1 MTMRKLIALL
11 LILVLLPVLPAQADV
26 LGVKVT
32 EDQTT
37 LDLSGMTK
45 VDSRVNTLIKE
56 LQQYPQ
62 LTKVDL
68 SDVALSLK
76 NQAALVKAF
85 PGIHFVWTVKLG
97 NAVISSEDTVM
108 DLDTPKGESKL
119 SQIALA
125 LDALPNIKKVIMN
138 KYSPSLEGINNYL
151 LTPYPDVEFSWTLN
165 WLICSGRRVKLRSD
179 ATAFSTGKGR
189 QDPRYTAPQIWERLQ
204 YFPDL
209 VAIDVGHNN
218 VSDLSFLTNFPGLKR
233 LICIDSRKP
242 VTDISPLAELKDLE
256 YIELFMQEITD
267 LSPLADHTKLLD
279 LNLATNNVTDL
290 SPLYSCVNLQRLW
303 ISSNP
308 NLTVEEIEEFQR
320 HVPGCQVVYTLRKG
334 DETGGGWREHPHY
347 DVIYKSFQDNVY
359 YPFEDSIE
367 DTESID

>member
-1 MTMRKLIALL
+1 MIMRKLIALL
-11 LILVLLPVLPAQADV
+11 LILVLLPVLPVQADV
-26 LGVKVT
+26 LGVEVK
-32 EDQTT
+32 EGQTT
-37 LDLSGMTK
+37 LDLSGMK
-45 VDSRVNTLIKE
+45 NVDGRVKTLINE
-56 LQQYPQ
+56 LKQHPQ
-62 LTKVDL
+62 LTQVDL
-68 SDVALSLK
+68 TGAALSTK
-76 NQAALVKAF
+76 NQATLAQTF
-85 PGIHFVWTVKLG
+85 PNIHFVWTVKLG

-108 DLDTPKGESKL
+108 DLDTPKGEVKL
-119 SQIALA
+119 SQIAQA
-125 LDALPNIKKVIMN
+125 LDALPNIERVIMT
-138 KYSPSLEGINNYL
+138 KYRYSPAGVTEYL
-151 LTPYPDVEFSWTLN
+151 LTPYPDVTFEWVLD
-165 WLICSGRRVKLRSD
+165 WYICSGRRVKLRYD

-189 QDPRYTAPQIWERLQ
+189 QDPRYTAKQIWERLQ

-218 VSDLSFLTNFPGLKR
+218 VSDLSFLSNFPGLKR
-233 LICIDSRKP
+233 LICIDSLRP
-242 VTDISPLAELKDLE
+242 VTDISVLADLKELE
-256 YIELFMQEITD
+256 YIELFMQNITD

-308 NLTVEEIEEFQR
+308 NLTLEEIEEFQR
-320 HVPGCQVVYTLRKG
+320 QVPGCQVVYTLRKG

-367 DTESID
+367 